1 MGQFASGLPAPLP
14 ASPDEIGADPVLLF
28 PAPERQFP
36 WQDANAPVP
45 PAPPGPPS
53 PPDLGAGDD
62 PFPADPVVVPSAPVD
77 AMPAPVAAEGGGDNL
92 GSTDFDESR
101 CVAEFGPHKIC
112 AIVPKG
118 PDGVRM
124 PNGCATAIFATC
136 GIHLDGLGDRPKF
149 ADGNPKPLI
158 PCRQQVGVV
167 NDETGDNI
175 EETILQLK
183 RGWLQAADQITH
195 VCVLNSK
202 ACPAIPLVACRGAQ
216 PENST

>member
-1 MGQFASGLPAPLP
+1 
-14 ASPDEIGADPVLLF
+14 
-28 PAPERQFP
+28 
-36 WQDANAPVP
+36 
-45 PAPPGPPS
+45 
-53 PPDLGAGDD
+53 
-62 PFPADPVVVPSAPVD
+62 
-77 AMPAPVAAEGGGDNL
+77 
-92 GSTDFDESR
+92 
-101 CVAEFGPHKIC
+101 
-112 AIVPKG
+112 
-118 PDGVRM
+118 M

-216 PENST
+216 PENNT